1 LFCTTYVYVINKRL
15 NKVNF
20 GFVMDVK

>member
-20 GFVMDVK
+20 GFIMHVK